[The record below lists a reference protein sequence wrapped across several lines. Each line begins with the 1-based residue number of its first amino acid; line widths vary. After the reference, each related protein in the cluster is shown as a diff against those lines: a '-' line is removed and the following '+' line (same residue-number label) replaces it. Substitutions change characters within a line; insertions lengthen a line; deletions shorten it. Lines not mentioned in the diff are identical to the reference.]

1 MLENIKI
8 PKISQTH
15 LHGIKNLSIEDIN
28 NILELSKIFKEHNKE
43 KDKKI
48 PILKGRTI
56 INLFFEPS
64 TRTLISFEIAAKR
77 LGADV
82 INMNIEG
89 SSLRKGESLFDTA
102 QTLGAMNPDLVII
115 RHGENDAS
123 KEIAKILECPV
134 INAGEGVNEHPTQAL
149 LDAYTIMNHNRKLN
163 DITVSIC
170 GDLEHSRVARS
181 NYYLLNKM
189 KSKVRFVFPDYFNPK
204 ENYYENLNS
213 DIKGMKIGIPKE
225 FRSDKLPVSTQK
237 SWDECANLLK
247 TNGAEIV
254 DISLPHTM
262 SALPAYYI
270 IAPAEASSNL
280 ARYDGVRYGLRVKGN
295 DLIDMYEKTR
305 SEGFGDE
312 VKRRILIGT
321 YVLSSGY
328 YDAYYIK
335 AQKIRSL
342 IKSDYVEAFKK
353 VDAILTPST
362 PSTAFEIA
370 NEPSD
375 PVQIYLND
383 IFTVPVNLAGLPG
396 ISIPFANDENNLPIG
411 LQLITNS
418 FEEQKLLNVARNI
431 EETINYSETPQKWWL
446 K

>member
-181 NYYLLNKM
+181 NYYLLTKM
-189 KSKVRFVFPDYFNPK
+189 GSKVRFVYPKYFEPK
-204 ENYYENLNS
+204 DLNKYKVEIFHELIKGITDS
-213 DIKGMKIGIPKE
+213 DIVMMLRIQNERIIDTELPSTKE
-225 FRSDKLPVSTQK
+225 YFL
-237 SWDECANLLK
+237 
-247 TNGAEIV
+247 
-254 DISLPHTM
+254 H
-262 SALPAYYI
+262 
-270 IAPAEASSNL
+270 
-280 ARYDGVRYGLRVKGN
+280 YGLTAEKLKSAKTDALVMHPGPINRDVEIESSLADDVNKSVINEQVENGVAVRMACLSM
-295 DLIDMYEKTR
+295 LI
-305 SEGFGDE
+305 
-312 VKRRILIGT
+312 
-321 YVLSSGY
+321 
-328 YDAYYIK
+328 
-335 AQKIRSL
+335 
-342 IKSDYVEAFKK
+342 
-353 VDAILTPST
+353 
-362 PSTAFEIA
+362 
-370 NEPSD
+370 N
-375 PVQIYLND
+375 
-383 IFTVPVNLAGLPG
+383 
-396 ISIPFANDENNLPIG
+396 
-411 LQLITNS
+411 
-418 FEEQKLLNVARNI
+418 
-431 EETINYSETPQKWWL
+431 
-446 K
+446 

>member
-48 PILKGRTI
+48 PIL
-56 INLFFEPS
+56 
-64 TRTLISFEIAAKR
+64 IAAKR

-189 KSKVRFVFPDYFNPK
+189 KSKVRFVFPDYFKPK
-204 ENYYENLNS
+204 DLDKYDVETFTNLEEGIKDA
-213 DIKGMKIGIPKE
+213 DIVMMLRIQNERIK
-225 FRSDKLPVSTQK
+225 DLNLPSADDYFK
-237 SWDECANLLK
+237 SF
-247 TNGAEIV
+247 
-254 DISLPHTM
+254 
-262 SALPAYYI
+262 
-270 IAPAEASSNL
+270 
-280 ARYDGVRYGLRVKGN
+280 GLT
-295 DLIDMYEKTR
+295 YEKLKLAKP
-305 SEGFGDE
+305 E
-312 VKRRILIGT
+312 VL
-321 YVLSSGY
+321 VLHPGPINRGVEIENELA
-328 YDAYYIK
+328 DDVN
-335 AQKIRSL
+335 
-342 IKSDYVEAFKK
+342 KSVITEQVENGVA
-353 VDAILTPST
+353 VRMACL
-362 PSTAFEIA
+362 
-370 NEPSD
+370 
-375 PVQIYLND
+375 
-383 IFTVPVNLAGLPG
+383 
-396 ISIPFANDENNLPIG
+396 SIMV
-411 LQLITNS
+411 
-418 FEEQKLLNVARNI
+418 K
-431 EETINYSETPQKWWL
+431 
-446 K
+446 

>member
-189 KSKVRFVFPDYFNPK
+189 KSKVRF
-204 ENYYENLNS
+204 
-213 DIKGMKIGIPKE
+213 
-225 FRSDKLPVSTQK
+225 
-237 SWDECANLLK
+237 C
-247 TNGAEIV
+247 
-254 DISLPHTM
+254 IS
-262 SALPAYYI
+262 
-270 IAPAEASSNL
+270 
-280 ARYDGVRYGLRVKGN
+280 
-295 DLIDMYEKTR
+295 
-305 SEGFGDE
+305 
-312 VKRRILIGT
+312 
-321 YVLSSGY
+321 
-328 YDAYYIK
+328 
-335 AQKIRSL
+335 
-342 IKSDYVEAFKK
+342 
-353 VDAILTPST
+353 
-362 PSTAFEIA
+362 
-370 NEPSD
+370 
-375 PVQIYLND
+375 
-383 IFTVPVNLAGLPG
+383 
-396 ISIPFANDENNLPIG
+396 
-411 LQLITNS
+411 
-418 FEEQKLLNVARNI
+418 
-431 EETINYSETPQKWWL
+431 
-446 K
+446 

>member
-1 MLENIKI
+1 MKNQELAFRKSEGNKWYLRNLKKLEEN
-8 PKISQTH
+8 
-15 LHGIKNLSIEDIN
+15 SIEISLLCNRLMPFQNDIN

-189 KSKVRFVFPDYFNPK
+189 KSKVRFVFPDYFKPK
-204 ENYYENLNS
+204 DLDKYDVETFTNLEEGIKDA
-213 DIKGMKIGIPKE
+213 DIVMMLRIQNERIK
-225 FRSDKLPVSTQK
+225 DLNLPSADDYLFNDSFLV
-237 SWDECANLLK
+237 CNL
-247 TNGAEIV
+247 G
-254 DISLPHTM
+254 D
-262 SALPAYYI
+262 PA
-270 IAPAEASSNL
+270 
-280 ARYDGVRYGLRVKGN
+280 
-295 DLIDMYEKTR
+295 
-305 SEGFGDE
+305 
-312 VKRRILIGT
+312 
-321 YVLSSGY
+321 
-328 YDAYYIK
+328 
-335 AQKIRSL
+335 
-342 IKSDYVEAFKK
+342 
-353 VDAILTPST
+353 
-362 PSTAFEIA
+362 
-370 NEPSD
+370 
-375 PVQIYLND
+375 
-383 IFTVPVNLAGLPG
+383 VNL
-396 ISIPFANDENNLPIG
+396 F
-411 LQLITNS
+411 
-418 FEEQKLLNVARNI
+418 
-431 EETINYSETPQKWWL
+431 
-446 K
+446 